1 MQTLQRNLRELQNL
15 EQQLDSVFKR
25 IRSKKMRL
33 TSPSPVYR
41 GIFATFLAGSRQVSG
56 KVLKQHQERRLQQLL
71 LKRQIV
77 MV

>member
-1 MQTLQRNLRELQNL
+1 
-15 EQQLDSVFKR
+15 
-25 IRSKKMRL
+25 MRL

-56 KVLKQHQERRLQQLL
+56 KVLKQQQERRLQQLL

>member
-1 MQTLQRNLRELQNL
+1 
-15 EQQLDSVFKR
+15 
-25 IRSKKMRL
+25 MRL
-33 TSPSPVYR
+33 TSPSSVYR
-41 GIFATFLAGSRQVSG
+41 GIFATFLTSSRQVSG